1 MMCSLGRTALFAAA
15 LLIAGTN
22 GFVALSPSKVATSR
36 IGTELCVERTGF
48 DSFANARPIK
58 DVAYG
63 EESRQY
69 RRTVYS
75 HDDWKRHRS
84 ADRFIYYLG
93 AIFSSG
99 VYKNLGREVTATTAV
114 AAFVCL
120 WNALTGEYQDL
131 DSVKHAGV
139 LAEYVLPVLGLPLA
153 PFTVASPSLALLLG
167 KCFARWRL
175 CVEYK
180 IRSRCSHLL

>member
-1 MMCSLGRTALFAAA
+1 MGPLGRAALFVAT

-22 GFVALSPSKVATSR
+22 GFVAPSPSNAATSR
-36 IGTELCVERTGF
+36 IETELYVDSTGF
-48 DSFANARPIK
+48 DSFANARLIN
-58 DVAYG
+58 DMSYG

-75 HDDWKRHRS
+75 HDDWEQHRS
-84 ADRFIYYLG
+84 ADRFYSYLG

-99 VYKNLGREVTATTAV
+99 VYRNLKREVITTTAV

-131 DSVKHAGV
+131 ESVKHAGM
-139 LAEYVLPVLGLPLA
+139 LSDTILPVLGLPLA
-153 PFTVASPSLALLLG
+153 SFTLAGPSLGLLLG
-167 KCFARWRL
+167 KFFARWRL
-175 CVEYK
+175 CVEYLF
-180 IRSRCSHLL
+180 RPCCSNR